1 MLSCVLW
8 KAGVGLS
15 VPGRAEFRQVK
26 HTGAELIHRRSPRRF
41 GSDFESSTPAQT
53 ALQQD
58 QKHHIPPFAP
68 AQYSHRRCDIAAA
81 MATDAEKKIAEFP
94 EVESKLQAPTKK
106 SLFERQKAEAEAKR
120 LREEA
125 ETKAVY
131 EDFVK
136 SFDDEDEPPPGAGF
150 NNGGR
155 FGGGGGGGFG
165 EVTGPSKRHY
175 GQGGM
180 GMGAPSGPAG
190 GRGTGR
196 GVGSGPGSLGPPPMK
211 KRAFEGGFSQ
221 NSSRRDREDRG
232 VLAFDDYDQERE
244 RKPAKGFSASEDED
258 ERHGKH
264 GREDERAV
272 PKPTLRLASLPPGT
286 SPAVIKALLPASITI
301 DAIRILPP
309 NGPGVYSERKS
320 MSAIVTLAKDT
331 TANDIDSAVNTLQN
345 RYLGFG
351 HYLSLHRHLSSAVT
365 TTAAIS
371 SLGAN
376 TASQPF
382 GAKPIVVAPVGR
394 GHAPPPT
401 HQRGFAPPT
410 SYGPAQPALN
420 RNAPLLYVPVQ
431 APQDIKELKLIHK
444 VIESLL
450 SHGPEFEALLMSRPD
465 VQREEKWAW
474 IWDSRS
480 TGGVWYRWRL
490 WEVLTGSTTKRGQG
504 KYLPLFEGSSAWK
517 APDQPLAYEY
527 TTCLEEFVSDSEY
540 NSSDDDE
547 SGDEGTKRQ
556 HHNGGAP
563 PDPSLLTDDGKAY
576 LNPLEKSKLTHL
588 LARLPTSTGKLRKGD
603 VARITAFAIS
613 HAGKGSDEVVSMI
626 VSNIEKPFACTSANP
641 DHKKEK
647 DKEKDASD
655 NEMEDE
661 ERSDTSSASLIGVYL
676 ISDILS
682 SSSTS
687 GVRHAW
693 RYRQLFESALRQRRV
708 FGTLGRMERKMNW
721 GRLRAEKWKRS
732 VGNIL
737 SLWEGWCVFP
747 QGSQEHFVK
756 VFNSPPMTAKEREE
770 SESKLREEEQKA
782 EKGKSRWKAVEVEA
796 KEAPDDLEENAEEDF
811 DGEPMEEDEDVDGE
825 PMDEDEDVDGV
836 PMEEEEEDVDGAP
849 MEDMDGEPMDKDE
862 KPYSPPPPETSE
874 SKTSTEVTI
883 TDSTPV
889 GQPRRRPRAVD
900 MFADSDDDD
909 N

>member
-1 MLSCVLW
+1 MLSCVVV
-8 KAGVGLS
+8 KEAGVGFDLLS
-15 VPGRAEFRQVK
+15 VQCMYMVPRADLTRE
-26 HTGAELIHRRSPRRF
+26 THRTEIDPF
-41 GSDFESSTPAQT
+41 AALLPDLPLTFKSTPS
-53 ALQQD
+53 ALRQLSSN
-58 QKHHIPPFAP
+58 HTSPLA
-68 AQYSHRRCDIAAA
+68 YSSIYHRRCDIAAA
-81 MATDAEKKIAEFP
+81 MATDAEKKITEFP
-94 EVESKLQAPTKK
+94 EAEAKLQAPTKK

-136 SFDDEDEPPPGAGF
+136 SFDDQDDEPPPGAGF

-155 FGGGGGGGFG
+155 FGGGGGFG
-165 EVTGPSKRHY
+165 DVTGPPKRHY
-175 GQGGM
+175 GQGGL
-180 GMGAPSGPAG
+180 GMGTLSGPAS

-196 GVGSGPGSLGPPPMK
+196 AVGTGPGSLGPPPTK

-221 NSSRRDREDRG
+221 NTSRRDRDDRG

-244 RKPAKGFSASEDED
+244 RKPAKGFSTSDDED
-258 ERHGKH
+258 ESHGKH
-264 GREDERAV
+264 GREDERAI

-286 SPAVIKALLPASITI
+286 SPAVIKALLPPSLTI
-301 DAIRILPP
+301 DAIRIMPL
-309 NGPGVYSERKS
+309 NGSGVHSERKS

-351 HYLSLHRHLSSAVT
+351 HYLSLHRHLSSSVT
-365 TTAAIS
+365 ATAAVS
-371 SLGAN
+371 SLRAN

-382 GAKPIVVAPVGR
+382 GAKPVVVAPVGR
-394 GHAPPPT
+394 GNAPPPT

-420 RNAPLLYVPVQ
+420 RNAPLLHVPVQ

-474 IWDSRS
+474 IWDPRS

-527 TTCLEEFVSDSEY
+527 TTSLEEFVSDSEY

-626 VSNIEKPFACTSANP
+626 VSNIERPFACTSANP
-641 DHKKEK
+641 NHKKER
-647 DKEKDASD
+647 ERETSD

-661 ERSDTSSASLIGVYL
+661 EKSDTSSASLIGVYL

-693 RYRQLFESALRQRRV
+693 RYRQLFESALRQRHV
-708 FGTLGRMERKMNW
+708 FETLGRMERKMNW

-737 SLWEGWCVFP
+737 GLWEGWCVFP
-747 QGSQEHFVK
+747 QGSQEHFVR
-756 VFNSPPMTAKEREE
+756 VFNSPPMTVKEREE
-770 SESKLREEEQKA
+770 SEAKAREEEQKA
-782 EKGKSRWKAVEVEA
+782 EKGRSRWKAVEVEA
-796 KEAPDDLEENAEEDF
+796 KEASDEPPPSAEGEVDGEPMEEDGDI
-811 DGEPMEEDEDVDGE
+811 DGEPMEEDEDVDG
-825 PMDEDEDVDGV
+825 V
-836 PMEEEEEDVDGAP
+836 PMADDDEDVDGAP
-849 MEDMDGEPMDKDE
+849 MEDMDGVTMDQDE
-862 KPYSPPPPETSE
+862 KPYSPPPPPADHAIDEPAAPD
-874 SKTSTEVTI
+874 V
-883 TDSTPV
+883 V

-900 MFADSDDDD
+900 MFADSDDDGD
-909 N
+909 G

>member
-1 MLSCVLW
+1 
-8 KAGVGLS
+8 
-15 VPGRAEFRQVK
+15 
-26 HTGAELIHRRSPRRF
+26 
-41 GSDFESSTPAQT
+41 
-53 ALQQD
+53 
-58 QKHHIPPFAP
+58 
-68 AQYSHRRCDIAAA
+68 

-136 SFDDEDEPPPGAGF
+136 SFDDEDDEPPPGAGF
-150 NNGGR
+150 NNGR
-155 FGGGGGGGFG
+155 FGGRGGFE
-165 EVTGPSKRHY
+165 EVTGPPKRHY
-175 GQGGM
+175 GQGGI
-180 GMGAPSGPAG
+180 GLSAPSGPSG

-196 GVGSGPGSLGPPPMK
+196 TVNSGPGSLGPPPMK
-211 KRAFEGGFSQ
+211 KRAFDGGFAQS
-221 NSSRRDREDRG
+221 SSRKDRDDRG
-232 VLAFDDYDQERE
+232 VLAFDDYDHERE
-244 RKPAKGFSASEDED
+244 RKPAKGFSTSDDED
-258 ERHGKH
+258 ERHGKLS
-264 GREDERAV
+264 REDERAV
-272 PKPTLRLASLPPGT
+272 AKPTLRLASLPPGT
-286 SPAVIKALLPASITI
+286 SPAVIKALLPASLTL

-309 NGPGVYSERKS
+309 NGPGGNSERRS

-331 TANDIDSAVNTLQN
+331 TANDIDSTVNTLQN

-351 HYLSLHRHLSSAVT
+351 HYLSIHRHLSSAVT
-365 TTAAIS
+365 ATAAIS

-382 GAKPIVVAPVGR
+382 GAKPVMVAPAGR
-394 GHAPPPT
+394 GHAPPLT
-401 HQRGFAPPT
+401 HQRGFAPPS

-420 RNAPLLYVPVQ
+420 RNGPLLHVPVQ

-444 VIESLL
+444 VIECLL

-474 IWDSRS
+474 LWDPRS

-527 TTCLEEFVSDSEY
+527 TTSLEEFVSDSEY

-547 SGDEGTKRQ
+547 SGDEGTRRQ

-576 LNPLEKSKLTHL
+576 LNPLEKAKLTHL

-626 VSNIEKPFACTSANP
+626 VSNIEKPFSCTSANP

-647 DKEKDASD
+647 ETSD
-655 NEMEDE
+655 NEADDE
-661 ERSDTSSASLIGVYL
+661 EKSDTSSASLIGVYL

-693 RYRQLFESALRQRRV
+693 RYRQLFESALRQRQV
-708 FGTLGRMERKMNW
+708 FETLGRMERKMNW

-747 QGSQEHFVK
+747 QGSQEHFVQ
-756 VFNSPPMTAKEREE
+756 VFNSPPLTAKEKEE
-770 SESKLREEEQKA
+770 NELKMKEEEQKA
-782 EKGKSRWKAVEVEA
+782 EKGKSRWKAVEVAA
-796 KEAPDDLEENAEEDF
+796 KEPSSLDSQPEPEEDL
-811 DGEPMEEDEDVDGE
+811 DGEPMEEDGDVDGEPMAEDDEDVDGMPMEDEDLDGE
-825 PMDEDEDVDGV
+825 PMDED
-836 PMEEEEEDVDGAP
+836 GA
-849 MEDMDGEPMDKDE
+849 ERD
-862 KPYSPPPPETSE
+862 YSPPPPEIPE
-874 SKTSTEVTI
+874 SKEGI
-883 TDSTPV
+883 NDADATPA
-889 GQPRRRPRAVD
+889 GQARRRPRAVD
-900 MFADSDDDD
+900 MFADSDEDD